1 MKMKNW
7 IPKKTFLMVSA
18 TAAVF
23 CVVLYLASLFLVLLE
38 IKEIE
43 DYYNNTESQSGKEER
58 ARVLKSIAE
67 TNKEYIQTL
76 REYFIQKGDE
86 VKFIEQIEE
95 IGKKSS
101 IQFEI
106 NSIDVKPNQLKN
118 FKEDITVRMD
128 IEGSWQNIMNFTD
141 MLEKMN
147 FGILVQN
154 ISLDA
159 KTEAK
164 WSGTIEFIIFREI

>member
-1 MKMKNW
+1 MKKR
-7 IPKKTFLMVSA
+7 
-18 TAAVF
+18 
-23 CVVLYLASLFLVLLE
+23 SLQ
-38 IKEIE
+38 EIE

-147 FGILVQN
+147 FGSFLEEKWKALRTTRQN
-154 ISLDA
+154 RH
-159 KTEAK
+159 TESQK
-164 WSGTIEFIIFREI
+164 RN